1 MLVFFGKFVTRVRG
15 CSTEGLEGPLAGAS
29 EDRLGSWAPAAG
41 WRLDPPQPPPP
52 GRNHELALPSA
63 SAEPADRQEVGP
75 QRSVSGVHRL
85 GRSPACR

>member
-41 WRLDPPQPPPP
+41 WRLDP
-52 GRNHELALPSA
+52 A
-63 SAEPADRQEVGP
+63 PAP
-75 QRSVSGVHRL
+75 AARS
-85 GRSPACR
+85 